1 MKWFGDKNNFWT
13 MIAKTGN
20 RGDFVRSDCYVELE
34 IKESGGIKIDLKSKV
49 KTLYGNS
56 IISISQ
62 QILEY
67 FEIKHAH
74 LEIIDQ
80 GALDFTLAARIEAA
94 VNLCLKTEKEYLI
107 PFGKHNFPKSKVDK
121 LRRSRL
127 YLPGNN
133 PKLMINS
140 GIYKADGI
148 ILDLEDSVAPDR
160 KHEARYI
167 VRNALRAINFYG
179 AERMVRINQIPE
191 GLNDLEFIV
200 PHRVNLI
207 LIPKCETEAQVVDV
221 DKRIKSILGKEDH
234 QIFLMPIIESSLGI
248 INAYKIAKAAKA
260 VVALA
265 IGLEDYTADIGAK
278 RTNEGTESVY
288 ARSAIINAARAA
300 EIQPIDSVFSDIADM
315 DALAL
320 TCKHSK
326 AIGFVGMGCIH
337 PRQVQVIN
345 KSFEPDRDEISKAQK
360 IVLAFEDAQKN
371 GSGVVALGSKMID
384 PPVVKRA
391 LQTISQAEKI
401 NTIRKNW
408 RENDEK

>member
-13 MIAKTGN
+13 MIARTGN
-20 RGDFVRSDCYVELE
+20 KGDFVRSDCFVELE
-34 IKESGGIKIDLKSKV
+34 IKESGGIKINLKSKV
-49 KTLYGNS
+49 KALYGES
-56 IISISQ
+56 IISVGQ
-62 QILEY
+62 QILDY

-74 LEIIDQ
+74 LKIIDQ

-107 PFGKHNFPKSKVDK
+107 PFGNHKFPGSKVDK
-121 LRRSRL
+121 LRRTRL

-179 AERMVRINQIPE
+179 AERMVRINQVPD
-191 GLNDLEFIV
+191 GLCDLEFIV

-207 LIPKCETEAQVVDV
+207 LIPKCESAEQIVEV
-221 DKRIKSILGKEDH
+221 DKKIKSILGKADH
-234 QIFLMPIIESSLGI
+234 DIFLMPIIESSLGVV
-248 INAYKIAKAAKA
+248 NAFEIAKASKS

-265 IGLEDYTADIGAK
+265 IGLEDYTADIGAQ
-278 RTNEGTESVY
+278 RTNEGSEAFY
-288 ARSAIINAARAA
+288 ARSAIVNAARAA
-300 EIQPIDSVFSDIADM
+300 GIQPIDSVFSDVADV
-315 DALAL
+315 DTLAT
-320 TCKHSK
+320 TCKRSK
-326 AIGFVGMGCIH
+326 AMGFAGMGCIH
-337 PRQVQVIN
+337 PRQVQVIHEN
-345 KSFEPDRDEISKAQK
+345 YAPDVAEIAKAQQ
-360 IVLAFEDAQKN
+360 IVLAFEKAQRN
-371 GSGVVALGSKMID
+371 GTGVVALGSKMID

-391 LQTISQAEKI
+391 VSIISEAEDQEMISKD
-401 NTIRKNW
+401 W
-408 RENDEK
+408 RVEYEK